1 MRGGGRRAAGTVLAL
16 AMSLLLANGVVLAR
30 MAHGQPAAAPG
41 AARSGQDAVLT
52 APDRPAAVPSTVA
65 TAAGSGFVADPDHSW
80 AVLIGVQH
88 YDAPTHPT
96 IAALGDVAIFQHL
109 LDQAGWQDSHILV
122 LTDKTAT
129 AAAIRWA
136 MRWLAGH
143 SGPSTFSVFHYSGH
157 VLQTGGHEFLWG
169 VDNTFVRNDEFGAA
183 MHAVQGRAWVDVA
196 GCESAGFDQGV
207 DTPLR
212 LFTSSSMTNQKS
224 YEDPVLGES
233 VWTWL
238 TVDAGM
244 LYHANSPAGTP
255 ISIQQAVRA
264 SQPAAASYTANQQ
277 PYGAQQPFTAGGNGD
292 WYVGPGLAPAHVA
305 TGTLRAG

>member
-1 MRGGGRRAAGTVLAL
+1 
-16 AMSLLLANGVVLAR
+16 
-30 MAHGQPAAAPG
+30 
-41 AARSGQDAVLT
+41 
-52 APDRPAAVPSTVA
+52 
-65 TAAGSGFVADPDHSW
+65 VADPDHSW

-96 IAALGDVAIFQHL
+96 VGALGDVAVFHHL

-122 LTDKTAT
+122 LTDQTAT
-129 AAAIRWA
+129 ASAIRWA

-143 SGPSTFSVFHYSGH
+143 SGPSTFSVLHYSGH
-157 VLQTGGHEFLWG
+157 VLQTAGHEFLWA
-169 VDNTFVRNDEFGAA
+169 VDNSFVRDDEFGAA

-207 DTPLR
+207 DSPLR
-212 LFTSSSMTNQKS
+212 LFTSSSMANQKS

-244 LYHANSPAGTP
+244 LYQADSAAGTP
-255 ISIQQAVRA
+255 VSIQQAVRA
-264 SQPAAASYTANQQ
+264 SQPSAATYTASQK
-277 PYGAQQPFTAGGNGD
+277 PYGPQQPFAAGGSGE
-292 WYVGPGLAPAHVA
+292 WYIGPGLAPTRLA
-305 TGTLRAG
+305 TGRLRPG